1 MGKTEMSLRQRI
13 SKKRRQ
19 GARAQGIQRSN
30 QQGQSVLEMTI
41 ALPILLMLLIAV
53 VDFAR
58 AFDAYIVLTNA
69 VREGA
74 RTATRDLGLDE
85 PFIQELVRTDVVGSG
100 TNITNMADF
109 GVDDVT
115 VETGSRA
122 VTVTVSYEFEMW
134 FAGIVGMDTVQLVK
148 QSAMPIMSAD

>member
-1 MGKTEMSLRQRI
+1 MGKKEMSFRQRI
-13 SKKRRQ
+13 LKKRRQ
-19 GARAQGIQRSN
+19 GAGAQGIQGSN

-53 VDFAR
+53 IDFAR

-85 PFIQELVRTDVVGSG
+85 QFIQELVRDDVVGSG

-148 QSAMPIMSAD
+148 QSAMPIMSAQ

>member
-1 MGKTEMSLRQRI
+1 MGKAEMSFRQRI
-13 SKKRRQ
+13 STKRRQ
-19 GARAQGIQRSN
+19 DPEAQNFQRPD

-41 ALPILLMLLIAV
+41 ALPILLLLLVAV
-53 VDFAR
+53 IDFAR

-85 PFIQELVRTDVVGSG
+85 AFIQELVQEDVVGSG

-109 GVDDVT
+109 EADDVM
-115 VETGSRA
+115 VEIGSSA
-122 VTVTVSYEFEMW
+122 ITVTVNYEFELW
-134 FAGIVGMDTVQLVK
+134 FAGIVGFDTVQLAK
-148 QSAMPIMSAD
+148 WAAMPIMSGQ